1 MDSVRISSRA
11 PDVSVVIPAHNE
23 MGTIAEVVRRVDAC
37 LDARGWSKEILIG
50 DSACTDG
57 TVLAAVATGLPIR
70 VVSAVEPG
78 KGRILTRAFLQSR
91 GRVLA
96 FIDAD
101 LDLFPEELPRLID
114 EVRAG
119 ATCAVGVKTH
129 TARASRPLSR
139 RIGSFLVNAAARIVL
154 RTGLTDHQTGMKAF
168 DGDALRAIL
177 PEVVETGWL
186 WDTEVLWRL
195 KSAGGSVT
203 EVAVTLSY
211 SGFTDV
217 RHLNSVDGARQVLA
231 MYRRVGLFGGLGE
244 RSVGGPHVPPGPG
257 DGVEAA

>member
-1 MDSVRISSRA
+1 MESVSISSRA

-168 DGDALRAIL
+168 DGDALRAVL